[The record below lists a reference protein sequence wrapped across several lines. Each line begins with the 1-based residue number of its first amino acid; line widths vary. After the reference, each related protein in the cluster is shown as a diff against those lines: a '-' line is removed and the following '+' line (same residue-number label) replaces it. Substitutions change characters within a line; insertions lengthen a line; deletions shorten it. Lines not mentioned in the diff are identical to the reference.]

1 MIGQLIGS
9 LTGLATSIIDGKT
22 QIKLTEAE
30 IKKNKSALETQKQLE
45 QLKIDGKSQILQQE
59 SAIKEKLM
67 QLEFQ
72 YAMQLKQLEAKLF
85 EGYDGVGNVLF
96 INASIKKEIS

>member
-30 IKKNKSALETQKQLE
+30 IKKKQLTGE
-45 QLKIDGKSQILQQE
+45 IDWD
-59 SAIKEKLM
+59 
-67 QLEFQ
+67 
-72 YAMQLKQLEAKLF
+72 LEAMRATENSWKDEWITLLFSIPLTLKSTPFIVNCFPSVRLASGESSDSKLT
-85 EGYDGVGNVLF
+85 
-96 INASIKKEIS
+96 IRKTSILNGL

>member
-30 IKKNKSALETQKQLE
+30 IKKKQLTGE
-45 QLKIDGKSQILQQE
+45 IDWD
-59 SAIKEKLM
+59 
-67 QLEFQ
+67 
-72 YAMQLKQLEAKLF
+72 LEAMRATENSWKDEWITLLF
-85 EGYDGVGNVLF
+85 SIPLILAFCGEWGNAIVSQCFASLEIMLQLYQIALGVILSS
-96 INASIKKEIS
+96 SI

>member
-30 IKKNKSALETQKQLE
+30 IKKSSLQVRLIGT
-45 QLKIDGKSQILQQE
+45 LKL
-59 SAIKEKLM
+59 
-67 QLEFQ
+67 
-72 YAMQLKQLEAKLF
+72 
-85 EGYDGVGNVLF
+85 
-96 INASIKKEIS
+96 

>member
-30 IKKNKSALETQKQLE
+30 IKKKQLTGE
-45 QLKIDGKSQILQQE
+45 IDWD
-59 SAIKEKLM
+59 
-67 QLEFQ
+67 
-72 YAMQLKQLEAKLF
+72 LEAMRAT
-85 EGYDGVGNVLF
+85 EN
-96 INASIKKEIS
+96 

>member
-30 IKKNKSALETQKQLE
+30 IKKKQLTV
-45 QLKIDGKSQILQQE
+45 
-59 SAIKEKLM
+59 KLT
-67 QLEFQ
+67 
-72 YAMQLKQLEAKLF
+72 
-85 EGYDGVGNVLF
+85 G
-96 INASIKKEIS
+96 I